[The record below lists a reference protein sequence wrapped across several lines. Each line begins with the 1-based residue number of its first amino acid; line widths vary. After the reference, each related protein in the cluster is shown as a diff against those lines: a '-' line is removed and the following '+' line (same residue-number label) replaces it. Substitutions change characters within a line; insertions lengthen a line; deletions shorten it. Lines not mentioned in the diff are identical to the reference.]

1 MQALPEYISPSTGS
15 GLLTLKAGHW
25 TEPLR
30 PPTIVLRYS
39 FLFLFSWGRQNIPK
53 TCSDFF

>member
-25 TEPLR
+25 TEALR
-30 PPTIVLRYS
+30 PPTIVHSL
-39 FLFLFSWGRQNIPK
+39 LVLDLVGKTNIPN
-53 TCSDFF
+53 